1 MNNKGEDTG
10 WRYNKGEDTN
20 FSYKQGKTYFFTE
33 NITFFSNKRIDFFQN
48 FCPANTSHNCHFKTQ
63 YVFGYTIHKLQLY
76 AFEKVVV
83 GTMSNEI
90 LLCRS
95 NL

>member
-1 MNNKGEDTG
+1 MFGVWAQPMNNKGEDTSKIFVTSKEK
-10 WRYNKGEDTN
+10 RI
-20 FSYKQGKTYFFTE
+20 FSQK
-33 NITFFSNKRIDFFQN
+33 NIVFFSNKRIDCFQKL
-48 FCPANTSHNCHFKTQ
+48 CPANTSHNCHFETH
-63 YVFGYTIHKLQLY
+63 VFRYTIHKLQLY

-83 GTMSNEI
+83 GTMSIEI